1 MENELYNLTWNQF
14 EMHTGTTF
22 KDLLMDKN
30 FSDVTLVSDD
40 GDKIQAHKVVLSAS
54 SPSLKKILV
63 NSPDSQH
70 VLLFL
75 PGFSHRELSSLVCF
89 MYLGQTKVDHTDLER
104 FIEMGRTLKIKGLSD
119 EPSRSRMQESII
131 ENSRN
136 EEEFQTIVKK
146 DAEEDII
153 SNDSEEVEEADISFF
168 SRRNDSNNYQSE
180 LQNSNIDPEIV
191 QTDFKNS
198 FNVLSCDKCDYQA
211 KQSQK
216 LKLHIDAKHN
226 NVKYWCD
233 KCDYS
238 SGYPHHLSTHKKR
251 KHVLKRR

>member
-30 FSDVTLVSDD
+30 FSDVALVSDD
-40 GDKIQAHKVVLSAS
+40 GDKILAHKVVLSAS

-119 EPSRSRMQESII
+119 EPSRSGMQDSII

-136 EEEFQTIVKK
+136 EIEFQTIVKK
-146 DAEEDII
+146 DAEKEYLI
-153 SNDSEEVEEADISFF
+153 SNDSEEVEEADLSFF
-168 SRRNDSNNYQSE
+168 SRRSDSNKYQSE
-180 LQNSNIDPEIV
+180 LQNSNIGLDIQYE
-191 QTDFKNS
+191 NS
-198 FNVLSCDKCDYQA
+198 KDR
-211 KQSQK
+211 
-216 LKLHIDAKHN
+216 H
-226 NVKYWCD
+226 
-233 KCDYS
+233 
-238 SGYPHHLSTHKKR
+238 
-251 KHVLKRR
+251 